1 MNEIWVYK
9 EVLCKLNIETA
20 NKLEKG
26 WMERYSLR
34 VQS

>member
-20 NKLEKG
+20 NKLR
-26 WMERYSLR
+26 ERMDGKI
-34 VQS
+34 Q

>member
-26 WMERYSLR
+26 WMERYSKR
-34 VQS
+34 AQS